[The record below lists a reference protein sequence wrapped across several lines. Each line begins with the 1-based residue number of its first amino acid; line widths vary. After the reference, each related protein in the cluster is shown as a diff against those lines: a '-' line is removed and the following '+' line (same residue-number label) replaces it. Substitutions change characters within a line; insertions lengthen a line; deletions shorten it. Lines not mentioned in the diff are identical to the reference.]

1 MNERAVRDRL
11 VEHGRKLFDDEK
23 EKLIEFTGDSAA
35 DALLNDL
42 GTYPHAFVLACLM
55 DRQMKYGRA
64 WLIPY
69 RISQR
74 MKEHGFGEFSIGNLC
89 KLSPEQVKKLM
100 SERGAL
106 HRFPDKMGGVFHSAL
121 QRIAKVYEGDAS
133 RIWADEP
140 SSADAVY
147 RFLQFDGAGQKI
159 ATMAVNILAREFK
172 IKLADYYS
180 VDISADVQ
188 VCRVFARLGLC
199 PPEPRVEQVVYKARS
214 LYPQFPG
221 MMDSPCWEIGEYWC
235 RPENPQCSACYMDD
249 LCPNAR
255 APAPPVSNR

>member
-133 RIWADEP
+133 RIWADEHPVPTLFTAFFNLTAQVRKSQQWP
-140 SSADAVY
+140 ST
-147 RFLQFDGAGQKI
+147 F
-159 ATMAVNILAREFK
+159 
-172 IKLADYYS
+172 
-180 VDISADVQ
+180 
-188 VCRVFARLGLC
+188 
-199 PPEPRVEQVVYKARS
+199 
-214 LYPQFPG
+214 
-221 MMDSPCWEIGEYWC
+221 WH
-235 RPENPQCSACYMDD
+235 
-249 LCPNAR
+249 
-255 APAPPVSNR
+255 VSSR